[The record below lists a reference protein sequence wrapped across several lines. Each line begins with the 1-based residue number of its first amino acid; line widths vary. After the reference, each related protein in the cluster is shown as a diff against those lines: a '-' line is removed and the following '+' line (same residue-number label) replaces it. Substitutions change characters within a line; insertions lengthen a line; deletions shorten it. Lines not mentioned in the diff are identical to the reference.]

1 MPATTKVVRR
11 NRKGA
16 AHIYADN
23 TPSPEGQVGPYSYD
37 TTVGYTI
44 SDKAALTTESLTVNS
59 DTILLVNDSSEF
71 PDSLG
76 YLMIGL
82 GTSHQ
87 EGPVPY
93 ISRPSSQ
100 TIRINPSYKFKKN
113 HPVGTDVS
121 LISKLSPPLPSRDG
135 TDLPFFLTDSIAGRI
150 YAEKLI
156 REITATGIVVIFYI
170 LYPDD
175 VGLGNYY
182 KESSLSE
189 KYYIWG
195 TEEDL

>member
-1 MPATTKVVRR
+1 MPATTKIVRR
-11 NRKGA
+11 DRKGA

-23 TPSPEGQVGPYSYD
+23 TPSPAGQPGPYLYD
-37 TTVGYTI
+37 ITVGYTL
-44 SDKAALTTESLTVNS
+44 SDKAALTTESLSVSS
-59 DTILLVNDSSEF
+59 DSILFVDDASQF
-71 PDSLG
+71 PDDTGFLI
-76 YLMIGL
+76 IGL

-100 TIRINPSYKFKKN
+100 TIRVNPSYKFKN
-113 HPVGTDVS
+113 EHPIGTDIALV
-121 LISKLSPPLPSRDG
+121 SKLAPPSPNKDG
-135 TDLPFFLTDSIAGRI
+135 TDLPFFLTDSVAGRI

-156 REITATGIVVIFYI
+156 KEITATGIVVIVYI
-170 LYPDD
+170 LYPNDI
-175 VGLGNYY
+175 GLGNYY
-182 KESSLSE
+182 KDSSLSE